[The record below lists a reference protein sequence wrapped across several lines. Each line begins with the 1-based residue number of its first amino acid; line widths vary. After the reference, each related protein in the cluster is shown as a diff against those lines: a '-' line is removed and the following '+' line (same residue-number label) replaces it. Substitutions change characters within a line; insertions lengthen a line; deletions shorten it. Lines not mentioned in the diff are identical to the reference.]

1 MQALFIQGGGDAR
14 LQRSLL
20 KLTILTKE
28 GFKKVEDKIE
38 SLEDKIASL
47 ERMQGDTVEDRVRVQ
62 VVRLVC
68 VDHLGL
74 RQ

>member
-1 MQALFIQGGGDAR
+1 MQALFIQGVGDAR

-47 ERMQGDTVEDRVRVQ
+47 ERMQGDTVEDRVRVE